1 MRFVGRMLSGTV
13 GLRSAAGVI
22 AAVAALMLGRP
33 ASANAPGLPVDWQL
47 GMQEMVTE
55 LGRDVALFHDWLLLL
70 ITLISLF
77 VLALLVVVVVRF
89 NEKANPTPSR
99 STHNTTLEVAWTIV
113 PVLILVAIAIPSFRV
128 LREQLIIP
136 PHDVVVKATG
146 HSWYW
151 NYEYPSDQGG
161 FRFDSNMIPEEEAVK
176 AGQPR
181 LLAADNEMVVPV
193 NKVVRLQITG
203 ADVLHNFAVPSFGIR
218 LDAVP
223 GRLNETWFKAD
234 REGIYYG
241 QCSELCGNGHPYMP
255 INVRVVSEEQYAA
268 WLAEAKQKF
277 AATSGDVKL
286 AASGNR

>member
-1 MRFVGRMLSGTV
+1 MRIDRPR
-13 GLRSAAGVI
+13 LRSAARLLAAGTAI
-22 AAVAALMLGRP
+22 AMGTAAAWAAP
-33 ASANAPGLPVDWQL
+33 AGHAEEWQL
-47 GMQEMVTE
+47 GMQDMVTQ
-55 LGRDVALFHDWLLLL
+55 LGRDVAVFHDWLLLL

-77 VLALLVVVVVRF
+77 VLVLLVICVVRF
-89 NEKANPTPSR
+89 NERANPVPTR
-99 STHNTTLEVAWTIV
+99 TTHNTTLEVAWTIV

-136 PHDVVVKATG
+136 PHDLVVKATG

-161 FRFDSNMIPEEEAVK
+161 FQFDSNMVPENEIK

-181 LLAADNEMVVPV
+181 LLAADNELVVPI
-193 NKVVRLQITG
+193 NKIVRVQITA

-255 INVRVVSEEQYAA
+255 INVRVVSEADYAA
-268 WLAEAKQKF
+268 WVAQAKQKY
-277 AATSGDVKL
+277 AATGGDVKV
-286 AASGNR
+286 AVAQ

>member
-1 MRFVGRMLSGTV
+1 MRIDRPR
-13 GLRSAAGVI
+13 LRSAARLLAAGTAI
-22 AAVAALMLGRP
+22 AMGTAAAWAAP
-33 ASANAPGLPVDWQL
+33 AGHAEEWQL
-47 GMQEMVTE
+47 GMQDMVTQ
-55 LGRDVALFHDWLLLL
+55 LGRDVAVFHDWLLLL
-70 ITLISLF
+70 ITIISLF
-77 VLALLVVVVVRF
+77 VLVLLVICVVRF
-89 NEKANPTPSR
+89 NERANPVPTR
-99 STHNTTLEVAWTIV
+99 TTHNTTLEVAWTIV

-136 PHDVVVKATG
+136 PHDLVVKATG

-161 FRFDSNMIPEEEAVK
+161 FQFDSNMVPENEIK

-181 LLAADNEMVVPV
+181 LLAADNELVVPI
-193 NKVVRLQITG
+193 NNIVRVQITA

-255 INVRVVSEEQYAA
+255 INVRVVSEADYAA
-268 WLAEAKQKF
+268 WVAQAKQKY
-277 AATSGDVKL
+277 AATGGDVKV
-286 AASGNR
+286 AVAQ

>member
-1 MRFVGRMLSGTV
+1 MAMGTA
-13 GLRSAAGVI
+13 GAWAA
-22 AAVAALMLGRP
+22 P
-33 ASANAPGLPVDWQL
+33 AGHAEEWQL
-47 GMQEMVTE
+47 GMQDMVTQ
-55 LGRDVALFHDWLLLL
+55 LGRDVAVFHDWLLLL

-77 VLALLVVVVVRF
+77 VLVLLVICVVRF
-89 NEKANPTPSR
+89 NERVNPVPTR
-99 STHNTTLEVAWTIV
+99 TTHNTTLEVAWTIV

-136 PHDVVVKATG
+136 PHDLVVKATG

-161 FRFDSNMIPEEEAVK
+161 FQFDSNMVPENEIK

-181 LLAADNEMVVPV
+181 LLAADNELVVPI
-193 NKVVRLQITG
+193 NKIVRVQITA

-255 INVRVVSEEQYAA
+255 INVRVVSEADYAA
-268 WLAEAKQKF
+268 WVAQAKQKY
-277 AATSGDVKL
+277 AATGGDVKV
-286 AASGNR
+286 AAAQE

>member
-1 MRFVGRMLSGTV
+1 MRIDRPR
-13 GLRSAAGVI
+13 LRSAARLLAAGTAI
-22 AAVAALMLGRP
+22 AMGTAAAWAAP
-33 ASANAPGLPVDWQL
+33 AGHAEEWQL
-47 GMQEMVTE
+47 GMQDMVTQ
-55 LGRDVALFHDWLLLL
+55 LGRDVAVFHDWLLLL
-70 ITLISLF
+70 ITIISLF
-77 VLALLVVVVVRF
+77 VLVLLVICVVRF
-89 NEKANPTPSR
+89 NERANPVPTR
-99 STHNTTLEVAWTIV
+99 TTHNTTLEVAWTIV

-136 PHDVVVKATG
+136 PHDLVVKATG

-161 FRFDSNMIPEEEAVK
+161 FQFDSNMVPENEIK

-181 LLAADNEMVVPV
+181 LLAADNELVVPI
-193 NKVVRLQITG
+193 NKIVRVQITA

-255 INVRVVSEEQYAA
+255 INVRVVSEADYAA
-268 WLAEAKQKF
+268 WVAQAKQKY
-277 AATSGDVKL
+277 AATGGDVKV
-286 AASGNR
+286 AAAQ

>member
-1 MRFVGRMLSGTV
+1 MRIDRPR
-13 GLRSAAGVI
+13 LRSAARLL
-22 AAVAALMLGRP
+22 AAGTAMAMGTAAAWAAP
-33 ASANAPGLPVDWQL
+33 AGHAEEWQL
-47 GMQEMVTE
+47 GMQDMVTQ
-55 LGRDVALFHDWLLLL
+55 LGRDVAVFHDWLLLL

-77 VLALLVVVVVRF
+77 VLVLLVICVVRF
-89 NEKANPTPSR
+89 NERANPVPTR
-99 STHNTTLEVAWTIV
+99 TTHNTTLEVAWTIV

-136 PHDVVVKATG
+136 PHDLVVKATG

-161 FRFDSNMIPEEEAVK
+161 FQFDSNMVPENEIK

-181 LLAADNEMVVPV
+181 LLAADNELVVPI
-193 NKVVRLQITG
+193 NKIVRVQITA

-255 INVRVVSEEQYAA
+255 INVRVVSEADYAA
-268 WLAEAKQKF
+268 WVAQAKQKY
-277 AATSGDVKL
+277 AAIGGGVKV
-286 AASGNR
+286 AAAQE

>member
-1 MRFVGRMLSGTV
+1 MRIDRPR
-13 GLRSAAGVI
+13 LRSAARLL
-22 AAVAALMLGRP
+22 AAGTAMRMGTAAAWAAP
-33 ASANAPGLPVDWQL
+33 AGHAEEWQL
-47 GMQEMVTE
+47 GMQDMVTQ
-55 LGRDVALFHDWLLLL
+55 LGRDVAVFHDWLLLL

-77 VLALLVVVVVRF
+77 VLVLLVICVVRF
-89 NEKANPTPSR
+89 NERANPVPTR
-99 STHNTTLEVAWTIV
+99 TTHNTTLEVAWTIV

-136 PHDVVVKATG
+136 PHDLVVKATG

-161 FRFDSNMIPEEEAVK
+161 FQFDSNMVPENEIK

-181 LLAADNEMVVPV
+181 LLAADNELVVPI
-193 NKVVRLQITG
+193 NKIVRVQITA

-255 INVRVVSEEQYAA
+255 INVRVVSEADYAA
-268 WLAEAKQKF
+268 WVAQAKQKY
-277 AATSGDVKL
+277 AATGGDVKV
-286 AASGNR
+286 AAAQ

>member
-1 MRFVGRMLSGTV
+1 MRIDRPR
-13 GLRSAAGVI
+13 LRSAARLL
-22 AAVAALMLGRP
+22 AAGTAMAMGTAAAWAAP
-33 ASANAPGLPVDWQL
+33 AGHAEEWQL
-47 GMQEMVTE
+47 GMQDMVTQ
-55 LGRDVALFHDWLLLL
+55 LGRDVAVFHDWLLLL

-77 VLALLVVVVVRF
+77 VLVLLVICVVRF
-89 NEKANPTPSR
+89 NERANPVPTR
-99 STHNTTLEVAWTIV
+99 TTHNTTLEVAWTIV

-136 PHDVVVKATG
+136 PHDLVVKATG

-161 FRFDSNMIPEEEAVK
+161 FQFDSNMVPENEIK

-181 LLAADNEMVVPV
+181 LLAADNELVVPI
-193 NKVVRLQITG
+193 NKIVRVQITA

-255 INVRVVSEEQYAA
+255 INVRVVSEADYAA
-268 WLAEAKQKF
+268 WVAQAKQKY
-277 AATSGDVKL
+277 AATGGDVKV
-286 AASGNR
+286 AVAQ

>member
-1 MRFVGRMLSGTV
+1 MRIDRP
-13 GLRSAAGVI
+13 GLRSAARLL
-22 AAVAALMLGRP
+22 AAGAAMALGTSAALAAP
-33 ASANAPGLPVDWQL
+33 AGISEDWQL
-47 GMQEMVTE
+47 GMQEMVTT

-77 VLALLVVVVVRF
+77 VLVLLVICVVRF
-89 NEKANPTPSR
+89 NERANPVPTR
-99 STHNTTLEVAWTIV
+99 TTHNTTLEVAWTIV

-161 FRFDSNMIPEEEAVK
+161 FRFDSNMIPENEIK
-176 AGQPR
+176 PGQPR

-193 NKVVRLQITG
+193 NKVVRVQITAG
-203 ADVLHNFAVPSFGIR
+203 DVLHNFAVPSFGIR

-255 INVRVVSEEQYAA
+255 INVRVVSEADYAA
-268 WLAEAKQKF
+268 WVVQAKQKY
-277 AATSGDVKL
+277 AATGGDVKL
-286 AASGNR
+286 AGNQQ